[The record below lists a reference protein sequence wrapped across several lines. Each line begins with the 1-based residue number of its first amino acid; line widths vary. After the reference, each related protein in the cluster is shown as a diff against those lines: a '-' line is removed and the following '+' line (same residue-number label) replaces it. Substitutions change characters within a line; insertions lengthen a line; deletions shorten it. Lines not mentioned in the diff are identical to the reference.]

1 MVSRISII
9 FSLVLIVSGL
19 RAQIAENLFAYYSFD
34 DCTAADNK
42 GSNQGQALTAIDCV
56 CGINGQAVR
65 FNGAQVIQL
74 GDDNSA
80 LNNTVT
86 GDEFT
91 IVISLLTSKN
101 NSAMTVFSV
110 VEDCDS
116 YGYELIYN
124 PSAGRFTLNIR
135 SQTSLT
141 VINFDDDESTC
152 WQQVAIN
159 RLFNRMECVV
169 NGKLKHTEKWIL
181 NPNFRSLG
189 FPKVGGGGCAGVT
202 TQRFRGLIDE
212 VKIYNRILSIP
223 NTQLVTTNVV
233 NKLDDNF
240 QVIFTG
246 QSYGVEFIT
255 NCPTNVSWTPTVG
268 VSDPTANQVDLSP
281 TVTTKYSVSTSYE
294 GCSEV
299 DTVLIK
305 VLNEDNINCE
315 KLLLPNSFTPND
327 DGLNDTYGIST
338 TYAIEGECRF
348 EIFNKYGGI
357 IYSTT
362 EATGRWDGKI
372 GGDFAPP
379 GVYMYKVRYSCSG
392 SKYTTA
398 GSVNL
403 IR

>member
-1 MVSRISII
+1 MVSRICFILMSI
-9 FSLVLIVSGL
+9 LVLTDV
-19 RAQIAENLFAYYSFD
+19 RAQITENLFAYYNFD
-34 DCTAADNK
+34 DCTANDSK
-42 GSNQGQALTAIDCV
+42 GSNNGTALNPLDCV

-65 FNGAQVIQL
+65 FDGNQQIQL

-91 IVISLLTSKN
+91 IVISLLTNKN
-101 NSAMTVFSV
+101 QSAMTVFSV

-116 YGYELIYN
+116 YGYELVYN

-141 VINFDDDESTC
+141 IINFEDDDAAC

-159 RLFNRMECVV
+159 RLFNRLECVV
-169 NGKLKHTEKWIL
+169 NGKLKHTEKWTL

-189 FPKVGGGGCAGVT
+189 FPVVGGGGCAGVT
-202 TQRFRGLIDE
+202 TGRFRGLIDE
-212 VKIYNRILSIP
+212 VKIFNRILSIP
-223 NTQLVTTNVV
+223 NTQLVTSNVV
-233 NKLDDNF
+233 NRLDDNF

-255 NCPTNVSWTPTVG
+255 NCPTNVSWTPTSG
-268 VSDPTANQVDLSP
+268 VSDPSANQVELSP
-281 TVTTKYSVSTSYE
+281 TTTTKYSVSTSYE

-305 VLNEDNINCE
+305 VLDESNINCE

-357 IYSTT
+357 IFASTD
-362 EATGRWDGKI
+362 ANGRWDGKI
-372 GGDFAPP
+372 GSDFAPP

-392 SKYTTA
+392 SKYTAA